1 MPVAVNGRKLMN
13 TPFGMSNLENL
24 KVQLSM
30 SKLENLEEENQNLI
44 PQEVNKLI
52 NIHIYSFRLFAIYIK
67 LHGLTLAKQVGPKVF
82 WDADRFVFK
91 FLSFHH
97 QLFLEDRTLNI
108 SFLLKHWRRQFWLK
122 NLSASQQTF
131 GPSRFVRALE
141 ECIYRTRAIITR
153 SWLQTALKY

>member
-52 NIHIYSFRLFAIYIK
+52 NIHIY
-67 LHGLTLAKQVGPKVF
+67 
-82 WDADRFVFK
+82 
-91 FLSFHH
+91 
-97 QLFLEDRTLNI
+97 
-108 SFLLKHWRRQFWLK
+108 
-122 NLSASQQTF
+122 
-131 GPSRFVRALE
+131 
-141 ECIYRTRAIITR
+141 
-153 SWLQTALKY
+153 